1 MLLGLTFLNVK
12 FLARSYL
19 VPSVFAVM
27 PEPSR
32 KLDGCNIVAAVGIH
46 TPLANLQPRLSD
58 MIVFHFFLSLFWL
71 HLILLYFLLLEFSS
85 EC

>member
-32 KLDGCNIVAAVGIH
+32 KLDICNIVAAVGIH
-46 TPLANLQPRLSD
+46 TPFANLQPRLSD
-58 MIVFHFFLSLFWL
+58 MIVFHFFLIIVLVAFNLAVFYSPRILF
-71 HLILLYFLLLEFSS
+71 
-85 EC
+85 